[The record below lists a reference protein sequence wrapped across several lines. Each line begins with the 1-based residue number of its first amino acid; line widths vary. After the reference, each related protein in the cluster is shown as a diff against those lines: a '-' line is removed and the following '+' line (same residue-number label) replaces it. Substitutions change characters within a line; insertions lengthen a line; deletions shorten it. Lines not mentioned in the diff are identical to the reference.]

1 MSTIETE
8 NRTTISKSICRGSI
22 AVEKTSE
29 IGFTSMFESDNTTG
43 VGLNNV
49 CAVLRKL
56 CVGFF
61 MRAIDNHECC
71 RCFFGMPSSR
81 ITDLDTS
88 FSTNIGY
95 NVNWTIIGLVVNS
108 SLDTGANYRSSSLSM
123 TRTSNTVA
131 GMIRDEYFNFNNTGT
146 ACSVGHN

>member
-22 AVEKTSE
+22 EDEKTSE
-29 IGFTSMFESDNTTG
+29 IGFTSTFESDNTTG

-49 CAVLRKL
+49 CGVLRKL

-61 MRAIDNHECC
+61 MRAIDNRE
-71 RCFFGMPSSR
+71 RCFFGTPSSR

-95 NVNWTIIGLVVNS
+95 NLNWTIIGLVVNS
-108 SLDTGANYRSSSLSM
+108 SLDTGANYRGSSLSM
-123 TRTSNTVA
+123 TLTSNTVA
-131 GMIRDEYFNFNNTGT
+131 GMIRDEYFNFNDTGT
-146 ACSVGHN
+146 ACF